1 MGQFLPSW
9 LDVLTIILIVAVSL
23 NALIN
28 LLALAVIIFNALVM
42 WFLSFWHHMFFEEMS
57 CEQLDE
63 TNFEKRFEDF
73 CFRLSLSIN
82 KALKELSPLV
92 RDKILFLIRV
102 RKWMFL
108 KIIEDNRDKGLAKGL
123 GVSIVVP
130 KGAKFPLL
138 VGLSFRLKLN
148 DVALPIN
155 PGCDTGHYIHQDGV
169 VN

>member
-1 MGQFLPSW
+1 MGQPLIS
-9 LDVLTIILIVAVSL
+9 LLEVLIILIVAL
-23 NALIN
+23 MCIDALIR
-28 LLALAVIIFNALVM
+28 LLTLAVVAFNVSVM
-42 WFLSFWHHMFFEEMS
+42 WFLSLWHHIFFEEMS

-63 TNFEKRFEDF
+63 TNFGQRFEDF
-73 CFRLSLSIN
+73 CFRLSLSVN
-82 KALKELSPLV
+82 KGLKELSPLV

-155 PGCDTGHYIHQDGV
+155 PGCDTGHRIYQDGV
-169 VN
+169 IN